1 MIFMRKRSLRFQL
14 LAILLVVL
22 VVPVLVMLYDLL
34 YASKSD
40 EVVLESKEEH
50 LTEIVVELS
59 SKLKK
64 YAVPAD
70 EEKLVAAFAET
81 AKPLAA
87 ENKGVRLGLYL
98 VESEKMFIEG
108 FLHQYRELSPEEQAR
123 RERRV
128 AGEVSAGIRSVLAT
142 QDLIVRVGR
151 TWDDEFLECLLPVL
165 VDGKPVAVVWA
176 EERLHPIFAKS
187 YHFRLITRYATLII
201 FCLGVAGLSLVILNL
216 THNIEKIKKGLETLE
231 HDINFRLE
239 SMPGEMGQITKA
251 INKMAEGLAERQQL
265 KEQLRRADFLAAL
278 GRLVTGIAHEL
289 RNPLGVLKATVEV
302 MEDDLKECPGI
313 TNYIDRIKKQI
324 DRQNKTVNELLDFG
338 RPDDGVLET
347 LNIND
352 LVLNVVDFSHPL
364 LRQRNVEVDVQ
375 LADNLPLVVGS
386 SEKLKQVFLNLI
398 VNAVQAMPQGGP
410 LTIVTRDAG
419 EWVLIS
425 IKDAGNGIA
434 EEDLPHIF
442 EPFYTT
448 KDGGSGLGLAICQ
461 QIVGVHGGKIT
472 ASSIP
477 GKGTEMTVSLPVKGG
492 SQQNDETKNL
502 NY

>member
-1 MIFMRKRSLRFQL
+1 MGKTGLRFQL
-14 LAILLVVL
+14 LLILLVVL
-22 VVPVLVMLYDLL
+22 LVPVLVMLYDIL

-40 EVVLESKEEH
+40 EVVLESKQEH

-59 SKLKK
+59 SELKRNNVLMDEDKLLSTFTE
-64 YAVPAD
+64 V
-70 EEKLVAAFAET
+70 
-81 AKPLAA
+81 AKPMAS

-98 VESEKMFIEG
+98 VKNEKMHIEG
-108 FLHQYRELSPEEQAR
+108 FLHQYRELSPEERVQR
-123 RERRV
+123 KQRV
-128 AGEVSAGIRSVLAT
+128 AKEVSAGIKSALAT

-151 TWDDEFLECLLPVL
+151 TWDDEFLECLLPVM
-165 VDGKPVAVVWA
+165 VNGKPVAVIWA

-201 FCLGVAGLSLVILNL
+201 FCLGVTGLSFVMLNL

-239 SMPGEMGQITKA
+239 YMPGEMGQIAKA
-251 INKMAEGLAERQQL
+251 INRMADGLAERQQL
-265 KEQLRRADFLAAL
+265 KEQLRKADFLAVL

-313 TNYIDRIKKQI
+313 TNYIGRIKKQI
-324 DRQNKTVNELLDFG
+324 DRQTKTVNELLDYG
-338 RPDDGVLET
+338 RPDDGVFET

-352 LVLNVVDFSHPL
+352 LILNVVDFSHPL
-364 LRQRNVEVDVQ
+364 LRQRNVEVDVR
-375 LADNLPLVVGS
+375 LADNLPLIMGS
-386 SEKLKQVFLNLI
+386 SEKLKQVFLNLV

-410 LTIVTRDAG
+410 LTIITRHTG
-419 EWVLIS
+419 EWVLVC
-425 IKDAGNGIA
+425 IKDAGYGIA

-442 EPFYTT
+442 EPYYTS

-461 QIVGVHGGKIT
+461 QIVEVHGGKIT

-492 SQQNDETKNL
+492 NQQNDETKNL